1 MNLQRA
7 QLAGLIAIGLV
18 LVLAGCGA
26 SSIGGGAPDSTAN
39 KTAAVANPSTSPT
52 VNKTQP
58 SITPTSPAPATS
70 QTSATSPASVVQA
83 YFAAI
88 NAGDYEAA
96 WSLGGDNLGQSY
108 TQFVKGFSN
117 TATDS
122 VSIASTSGN
131 TVSVDLTSTQKDGSQ
146 QQFTGTYTVSGQAIS
161 SASISQADASTTSSL
176 CGAPPN
182 PYGYNFC
189 GNGGEVTRPPSDICT
204 YFSCI
209 DNFGNGKGYMVECND
224 GTYSMSG
231 GIDGACSDHYGED
244 RTVYSGG

>member
-7 QLAGLIAIGLV
+7 QLAGLIAISLV
-18 LVLAGCGA
+18 LLLAGCGA
-26 SSIGGGAPDSTAN
+26 SSIGRGSAASTAN
-39 KTAAVANPSTSPT
+39 KTPAVASSSASPAAS
-52 VNKTQP
+52 KTQP

-70 QTSATSPASVVQA
+70 QSSASSPASVVQA

-88 NAGDYEAA
+88 NAGNYEEA

-108 TQFVKGFSN
+108 TQFVTGFSN

-161 SASISQADASTTSSL
+161 SASITQVTASTASSL

-189 GNGGEVTRPPSDICT
+189 GTGNEVTAPPSDICN
-204 YFSCI
+204 YFNCI
-209 DNFGNGKGYMVECND
+209 NNFGNGQGYMVECND